1 MARTNILQPETKK
14 TNMIPSFLF
23 FFLSYGKKK
32 KKKKKKK
39 KLFEKL
45 KKIERGEMERA
56 KVGCPIV
63 ILGKIYEV

>member
-32 KKKKKKK
+32 KKKKK
-39 KLFEKL
+39 LFEES
-45 KKIERGEMERA
+45 KKIERGEMEHA

>member
-32 KKKKKKK
+32 KKKKKK
-39 KLFEKL
+39 LFEKL

-56 KVGCPIV
+56 KFGCPIV

>member
-23 FFLSYGKKK
+23 FFLSYGK

>member
-32 KKKKKKK
+32 KKKKI
-39 KLFEKL
+39 FEKL
-45 KKIERGEMERA
+45 KKIERGEMEHA